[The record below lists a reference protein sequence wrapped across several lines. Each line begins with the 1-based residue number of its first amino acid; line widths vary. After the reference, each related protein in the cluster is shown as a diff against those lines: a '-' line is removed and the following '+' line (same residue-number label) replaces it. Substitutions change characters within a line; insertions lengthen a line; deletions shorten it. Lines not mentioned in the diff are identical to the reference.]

1 MTTALSQ
8 PRRSN
13 VVVPD
18 VPRIPWSQ
26 LGPEFIAQWGRPR
39 GKVMPEHVEILGP
52 NGSGKSMLKRD
63 MLLERA
69 RRKGTAIVCIVTKQ
83 ADKTA
88 EDFGWPVV
96 DDWRGVQKNEQCVFW
111 PRTKKLGKEREQF
124 QAARVQDLME
134 HLWRPDANTVVDF
147 DEAVFVE
154 QLSDELKH
162 LLNMYVRE
170 GRSHGLTCV
179 LGKQRVQGIQRDMH
193 SETDWKCSF
202 KMNDSDDNERLAQL
216 FGNRREWMP
225 VIDSLSRE
233 KFEFLIQHKLT
244 GQSYI
249 SWVDKPVRARTK
261 Q

>member
-1 MTTALSQ
+1 M
-8 PRRSN
+8 PR
-13 VVVPD
+13 V
-18 VPRIPWSQ
+18 PWSQ
-26 LGPEFIAQWGRPR
+26 LGPEFIERWGRPR

-69 RRKGTAIVCIVTKQ
+69 RRKGTATVCIVTKQ
-83 ADKTA
+83 ADSTA
-88 EDFGWPVV
+88 DDFGWPVV
-96 DDWRGVQKNEQCVFW
+96 DDWRGVQRNEQCVFW
-111 PRTKKLGKEREQF
+111 PRTSLLGKEREAF

-154 QLSDELKH
+154 GLSDELKH

-216 FGNRREWMP
+216 FGNRREWTP
-225 VIDSLSRE
+225 VIDSLDRE

-249 SWVDKPVRARTK
+249 SWVDKPVRAHQQK
-261 Q
+261 K